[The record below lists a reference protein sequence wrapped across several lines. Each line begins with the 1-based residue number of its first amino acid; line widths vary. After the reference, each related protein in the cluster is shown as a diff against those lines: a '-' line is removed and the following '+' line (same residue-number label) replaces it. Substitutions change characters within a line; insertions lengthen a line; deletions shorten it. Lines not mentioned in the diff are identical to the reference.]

1 MMLIIYNG
9 VIFQA
14 EKAPPMTTMN
24 RQYRLKSRPVGL
36 VKESDFEFGE
46 EALPE
51 VADGHVLV
59 QTEMVSL
66 DPAMR
71 GWLNDMKSYVP
82 PVQIG
87 EVMRALGVGTV
98 IESKM
103 PGIAKGDKV
112 AGLLGWQDYALVPGK
127 MAEKVPE
134 GVSNEAALSVLGM
147 TGRTAYFGFLDI
159 GEPKEGETVVV
170 SGAAGAVGSVVGQIA
185 KIKGCRVVGIA
196 GGAEKCAWLTDE
208 LGFDAA
214 IDYKS
219 ENLRKNLKEACPDG
233 VDIYFDNVGGKILDT
248 VLTLINVGARIP
260 FCGAISGYNATEP
273 VPGPYNY
280 ASILVNRAKVQGFIV
295 FDFVKRYGEASR
307 DMGQWVSE
315 GKIKFKVDVVE
326 GLEKSPTALNK
337 LFDGSNTGKL
347 IIKVA

>member
-1 MMLIIYNG
+1 
-9 VIFQA
+9 
-14 EKAPPMTTMN
+14 MTIVN
-24 RQYRLKSRPVGL
+24 RQFRLKSRPVGM

-46 EALPE
+46 EGLPVVE
-51 VADGHVLV
+51 EGHILV
-59 QTEMVSL
+59 RNEMLSL

-98 IESKM
+98 VESKAE
-103 PGIAKGDKV
+103 GFSKGDKV
-112 AGLLGWQDYALVPGK
+112 AGLLGWQDYAMMPGK
-127 MAEKVPE
+127 MAEKVPS

-147 TGRTAYFGFLDI
+147 TGRTAYFGLLHV

-196 GGAEKCAWLTDE
+196 GGEEKCAWLTDE

-219 ENLRKNLKEACPDG
+219 ENLRKRLKETCPDG
-233 VDIYFDNVGGKILDT
+233 IDVYFDNVGGEILDT
-248 VLTLINVGARIP
+248 VLSQINVGARIP
-260 FCGAISGYNATEP
+260 FCGAISNYNATEP

-295 FDFVKRYGEASR
+295 FDFVKYYGESAR

-326 GLEKSPTALNK
+326 GLEKAPSALNK

-347 IIKVA
+347 IIKVD

>member
-1 MMLIIYNG
+1 
-9 VIFQA
+9 
-14 EKAPPMTTMN
+14 MTAMN
-24 RQYRLKSRPVGL
+24 RQVCLKSRPVGM

-46 EALPE
+46 TALPE
-51 VADGHVLV
+51 VPEGHVLV
-59 QTEMVSL
+59 RTEMVSI

-71 GWLNDMKSYVP
+71 GWLNDVKSYVP

-98 IESKM
+98 VQSKVD
-103 PGIAKGDKV
+103 GIKEGDRV
-112 AGLLGWQDYALVPGK
+112 SSILGWQDYALVPAK
-127 MAEKVPE
+127 MAEVVPA

-170 SGAAGAVGSVVGQIA
+170 SGAAGAVGSMVGQIA
-185 KIKGCRVVGIA
+185 KIKGCRAVGIA
-196 GGAEKCAWLTDE
+196 GGAEKCSWLVDE

-214 IDYKS
+214 IDYKN
-219 ENLRKNLKEACPDG
+219 ENLRKRLKETCPDG
-233 VDIYFDNVGGKILDT
+233 IDIYFDNVGGEILDT
-248 VLTLINVGARIP
+248 VLTRINVGARIP
-260 FCGAISGYNATEP
+260 FCGAISNYNATEP

-295 FDFVKRYGEASR
+295 FDYVKRYGEAMR

-315 GKIKFKVDVVE
+315 GKLKFKVDVVD
-326 GLEKSPTALNK
+326 GLENAPKALNM

-347 IIKVA
+347 IVKVA

>member
-1 MMLIIYNG
+1 
-9 VIFQA
+9 
-14 EKAPPMTTMN
+14 MTTVN
-24 RQYRLKSRPVGL
+24 RQFRLKSRPIGM

-46 EALPE
+46 EELPVVE
-51 VADGHVLV
+51 EGHILV
-59 QTEMVSL
+59 RNEMLSL

-98 IESKM
+98 VQSKAE
-103 PGIAKGDKV
+103 GFSKGDKV
-112 AGLLGWQDYALVPGK
+112 AGLLGWQDYALIPGK
-127 MAEKVPE
+127 MAEKVPG

-147 TGRTAYFGFLDI
+147 TGRTAYFGLLHV

-196 GGAEKCAWLTDE
+196 GGKGKCAWLTDE

-214 IDYKS
+214 IDYKN
-219 ENLRKNLKEACPDG
+219 ENLRKGLKETCPDG
-233 VDIYFDNVGGKILDT
+233 IDVYFDNVGGEILDT
-248 VLTLINVGARIP
+248 VLTQINVGARIP
-260 FCGAISGYNATEP
+260 FCGAISNYNATEP

-295 FDFVKRYGEASR
+295 FDFIKHYGESAR
-307 DMGQWVSE
+307 DMGKWVSE

-326 GLEKSPTALNK
+326 GLEKAPSSLNK

-347 IIKVA
+347 IIKVD

>member
-1 MMLIIYNG
+1 
-9 VIFQA
+9 
-14 EKAPPMTTMN
+14 MTILN
-24 RQYRLKSRPVGL
+24 RQFRLKSRPVGL
-36 VKESDFEFGE
+36 VKESDFEFDE
-46 EALPE
+46 EPLPE
-51 VADGHVLV
+51 VGEGYILV
-59 QTEMVSL
+59 RTEMVSL

-87 EVMRALGVGTV
+87 EVMRALGVGVV
-98 IESKM
+98 IESKV
-103 PGIAKGDKV
+103 PGIKKDDKV
-112 AGLLGWQDYALVPGK
+112 GGLLGWQDYALVPGK
-127 MAEKVPE
+127 MAEKIPK
-134 GVSNEAALSVLGM
+134 GVTNEAALSVLGM
-147 TGRTAYFGFLDI
+147 TGRTAYFGLLDI
-159 GEPKEGETVVV
+159 GEPKEGETIVV

-219 ENLRKNLKEACPDG
+219 ENLRKRLKVSCPDG
-233 VDIYFDNVGGKILDT
+233 IDVYFDNVGGEILDT
-248 VLTLINVGARIP
+248 VLTQINVGARIP

-295 FDFVKRYGEASR
+295 FDFVKRFGEASV
-307 DMGQWVSE
+307 DMGQWLSE
-315 GKIKFKVDVVE
+315 GRIKFKVDIVD
-326 GLEKSPTALNK
+326 GLEKAPTALNK

-347 IIKVA
+347 IVRVA